1 MTNNSKNNVDFANY
15 YLQQVTATE
24 IQDYNPAKE
33 RLSRIYL
40 CLIKDSIKKIV
51 PQINN
56 LDLLKKEIFYNKKT
70 DLTNNINNLNEIIDK
85 TQLPEN
91 ILKNFNE
98 KDVRILHHLLGI
110 ITESAELLQALLNRI
125 DTQEFDIVN
134 LKEEAGDIG
143 WYLWGF
149 VDAIQSNIA
158 EVMDMNGKKLKARY
172 PSKFSNESA
181 NNRDLAKE
189 RSILE
194 DK

>member
-1 MTNNSKNNVDFANY
+1 
-15 YLQQVTATE
+15 
-24 IQDYNPAKE
+24 
-33 RLSRIYL
+33 
-40 CLIKDSIKKIV
+40 V